1 MQDQENEFEVAI
13 VISNARNS
21 SFPLVLEPWGMPYE
35 MPAQARYTVVFRSLV
50 PPAPPN
56 TVEVEHAADS
66 ITVWAW
72 DGCLYAVYSNGEVL
86 PPGAFEGPRL
96 PAGAAIIKD
105 AILKPLGRSS
115 TNPDANPTK
124 EPQDENRNSGE

>member
-1 MQDQENEFEVAI
+1 MQEHKFEIAI

-21 SFPLVLEPWGMPYE
+21 SFPLVLEPWGIPYD

-50 PPAPPN
+50 SPAPPN
-56 TVEVEHAADS
+56 TVEVEYAADS

-86 PPGAFEGPRL
+86 PPGAFEGP
-96 PAGAAIIKD
+96 PVPGGAAIIKD
-105 AILKPLGRSS
+105 AILKPLRTSRA
-115 TNPDANPTK
+115 TF
-124 EPQDENRNSGE
+124 R